1 MMRFCTTATFVVLAA
16 LCNIA
21 ISSND
26 IWWRA
31 GRMTGL
37 LLNKCFWTDD
47 GNPLEHP
54 ERMVIILKEC
64 LKKRGLKMLEWAVG
78 EDVIEVV
85 DGVKLVRY
93 REKNSTEE
101 RIVAMSRTYNPTNSW
116 KFSYIDGVR
125 ELLETH
131 ILEIKLAALE
141 EVTPEEGRNRRRQN
155 MFSQLLT
162 FALIAA
168 SFIVIPMGF
177 QFLAILGGK
186 ALLLAKMALL
196 LTSIQGLK
204 KIATSNLN
212 YGLYSAPF
220 GQPNPWQNDR
230 HWPYDGPEGLPH
242 PGSNYYRDIEGSP
255 DLLHPRND
263 VVEI

>member
-1 MMRFCTTATFVVLAA
+1 MMRFCTTATFVVLAS

-21 ISSND
+21 ISSN

-37 LLNKCFWTDD
+37 LLNKCFWADD
-47 GNPLEHP
+47 SNPLEHP
-54 ERMVIILKEC
+54 ERLVIILKEC
-64 LKKRGLKMLEWAVG
+64 LKKRGLKMLERAIG
-78 EDVIEVV
+78 EDVIDVV

-93 REKNSTEE
+93 REKNSTED
-101 RIVAMSRTYNPTNSW
+101 RIVATSRTYNPENSW
-116 KFSYIDGVR
+116 KFNYIDSVR
-125 ELLETH
+125 KLLETH
-131 ILEIKLAALE
+131 ILEIKLAAFE
-141 EVTPEEGRNRRRQN
+141 GHTPEEGRNRRRQN

-162 FALIAA
+162 FALVAA

-212 YGLYSAPF
+212 YGLYSTF
-220 GQPNPWQNDR
+220 GHPNPWQNDR
-230 HWPYDGPEGLPH
+230 HWPYDGPEGH
-242 PGSNYYRDIEGSP
+242 HGSNYYRDGEGSP

-263 VVEI
+263 VIEI